1 MKNNFFQFHTKKI
14 QFSGTAFFIVP
25 LVEATTREARHS
37 FARQGIQ
44 TTYILPF

>member
-14 QFSGTAFFIVP
+14 QFSGAAFFIVL
-25 LVEATTREARHS
+25 LVTAATCDARHS